1 MNKKVIWSFL
11 ISVLLGQ
18 CNLLYAQNIVA
29 KTNILYDMTSTIN
42 LGMEFGLGPKWT
54 LDLSGNYN
62 PWTFSDNHK
71 IKHWMVQPEV
81 RYWTCQRYRGHF
93 IGLHTHYAF
102 YNLSGTLP
110 WGIKTNFIKNNRYQG
125 WLAGTGVSYGY
136 QWILSNRW
144 NLEVTVG
151 LGYAYAKYD
160 KYPCYRCS
168 EKKNSG
174 NKHFVGPTKVGLS
187 LIYVIK

>member
-81 RYWTCQRYRGHF
+81 RYWTCQ
-93 IGLHTHYAF
+93 TF
-102 YNLSGTLP
+102 YWFTYTLC
-110 WGIKTNFIKNNRYQG
+110 F
-125 WLAGTGVSYGY
+125 L
-136 QWILSNRW
+136 
-144 NLEVTVG
+144 
-151 LGYAYAKYD
+151 
-160 KYPCYRCS
+160 
-168 EKKNSG
+168 
-174 NKHFVGPTKVGLS
+174 
-187 LIYVIK
+187 